1 MIRFPW
7 WGSVILAIIGY
18 IGLKYGV
25 VYLLEPENRLSGLL
39 PQFAPV
45 VAMGLLL
52 LAAKQLYDNDPH
64 EEDNG
69 DEEDKTSKKQ
79 STTDSKDKQNCN

>member
-25 VYLLEPENRLSGLL
+25 VYLLEPESRLSGLL

-64 EEDNG
+64 EED
-69 DEEDKTSKKQ
+69 KTSKKQ